1 MYAHMHMAVRA
12 DVWGKKNHFLKALL
26 ALNWGD

>member
-1 MYAHMHMAVRA
+1 MYAHMHMPVRA
-12 DVWGKKNHFLKALL
+12 EIWGKNYFLKALL

>member
-1 MYAHMHMAVRA
+1 MYAHMHMPVRA
-12 DVWGKKNHFLKALL
+12 EIWGKKLFPESTV